1 MKYRMLSH
9 LPMALA
15 ISTIGISP
23 TFADVVTNFTL
34 NTATIGTWTRPNGGG
49 NYDYVYQYFTPSV
62 SGSHTFGMD
71 SSAFNDPYMVLY
83 SGAFD
88 PTQPLLNYLTEDDDS
103 NPVSTACSGY
113 NLLVCPQ
120 LTTNLAAGT
129 NYYLVITTFSNGAP
143 IVLPLNFFV
152 SGPAAV
158 GVGGQPPAGLF
169 LPNADILSS
178 GAAQTLDDLRATAS
192 GDMATAIGVLNALT
206 PTAQSTAL
214 AQIAPQTNEANESAV
229 HDFNRSVLDSIS
241 NRLHRAQGERGLAPA
256 LAQQA
261 LDTSLMLADN
271 SANAGTGLGKL
282 AGTGQYGL
290 WLQAFG
296 SKSSQDL
303 HASYSGFDANTSG
316 LTIGADTLLASDWV
330 VGSAFSYGR
339 TDVSQQDYR
348 NGDSSDIDTYQLTAY
363 ASRDFGLWY
372 LDGMLGYAQQQ
383 YQTKR
388 NTSVA
393 GIAKGDFDG
402 EQLLAKVEAGYPIAL
417 GKQLTLTPLAGL
429 EWNRLELDS
438 YHEKD
443 AGPLALQVRGEH
455 SERIASNLGA
465 RLEMAIDLEHGATLY
480 PSTHARWV
488 HQFDNDG
495 IDTTAAFIGGG
506 SSFVTPGQQLAEDSY
521 IVGVGLTLQQAS
533 GSSVSLQ
540 LDTQQATARSSY
552 AGQLEAQW
560 LF

>member
-1 MKYRMLSH
+1 MLSL

-15 ISTIGISP
+15 ISAIGISP

-88 PTQPLLNYLTEDDDS
+88 PTQPLLNYLAEDDDS
-103 NPVSTACSGY
+103 NPVSTACSEY

-169 LPNADILSS
+169 LPNADVLSS

-271 SANAGTGLGKL
+271 SANAGTGLGEL

-303 HASYSGFDANTSG
+303 HASYAG
-316 LTIGADTLLASDWV
+316 LT
-330 VGSAFSYGR
+330 
-339 TDVSQQDYR
+339 
-348 NGDSSDIDTYQLTAY
+348 
-363 ASRDFGLWY
+363 
-372 LDGMLGYAQQQ
+372 
-383 YQTKR
+383 
-388 NTSVA
+388 
-393 GIAKGDFDG
+393 
-402 EQLLAKVEAGYPIAL
+402 P
-417 GKQLTLTPLAGL
+417 TP
-429 EWNRLELDS
+429 
-438 YHEKD
+438 
-443 AGPLALQVRGEH
+443 
-455 SERIASNLGA
+455 
-465 RLEMAIDLEHGATLY
+465 
-480 PSTHARWV
+480 
-488 HQFDNDG
+488 
-495 IDTTAAFIGGG
+495 AA
-506 SSFVTPGQQLAEDSY
+506 
-521 IVGVGLTLQQAS
+521 
-533 GSSVSLQ
+533 
-540 LDTQQATARSSY
+540 
-552 AGQLEAQW
+552 
-560 LF
+560 

>member
-1 MKYRMLSH
+1 MTHSTFTQLPLVLALS
-9 LPMALA
+9 LACGQSAIADTFNFRFGLAGGPTALGSFTTSDSA
-15 ISTIGISP
+15 TGSLAGVFSISGLTNVSALNVTVSGASAGNGSFTLADFNSMVFTSTAALDFSQNLVGQAGFSTP
-23 TFADVVTNFTL
+23 NTSDFNLFGSSLGAPNGTTFFTL
-34 NTATIGTWTRPNGGG
+34 NANGGG
-49 NYDYVYQYFTPSV
+49 DQMLLSCFALSSV
-62 SGSHTFGMD
+62 LS
-71 SSAFNDPYMVLY
+71 
-83 SGAFD
+83 
-88 PTQPLLNYLTEDDDS
+88 
-103 NPVSTACSGY
+103 ACSS
-113 NLLVCPQ
+113 PQ
-120 LTTNLAAGT
+120 
-129 NYYLVITTFSNGAP
+129 
-143 IVLPLNFFV
+143 
-152 SGPAAV
+152 
-158 GVGGQPPAGLF
+158 GQLQA
-169 LPNADILSS
+169 NADRLSF
-178 GAAQTLDDLRATAS
+178 AAASTLDDLRGHASTEMTALIAS
-192 GDMATAIGVLNALT
+192 LDALS
-206 PTAQSTAL
+206 PAAQSAAL

-229 HDFNRSVLDSIS
+229 NDFNRSVLDSIS
-241 NRLHRAQGERGLAPA
+241 NRLHRAQNEHGLAPA
-256 LAQQA
+256 VAQQP

-271 SANAGTGLGKL
+271 SANAGTGLGEL
-282 AGTGQYGL
+282 AGTDQYGL

-303 HASYSGFDANTSG
+303 HASYAGFDANTSG

-363 ASRDFGLWY
+363 ASRDFGVWY

-402 EQLLAKVEAGYPIAL
+402 EQLLAKVEAGYPIDL
-417 GKQLTLTPLAGL
+417 DQQLTLTPLAGL

-438 YHEKD
+438 YQEKD
-443 AGPLALQVRGEH
+443 AGPLALHVKGEH

-488 HQFDNDG
+488 HQFNNDG

-540 LDTQQATARSSY
+540 LDTEQATARSGY
-552 AGQLEAQW
+552 AGQVEAQW
-560 LF
+560 VF